1 MKKIHYSWFIC
12 LGCTLLMF
20 CTAGLGSTGFST
32 YLPYLISMKGLANV
46 QISMIVFVRSLFGV
60 LSMLFVNS
68 FLRRF
73 EIRRVATAAM
83 IVCSAAFMIFGFAD
97 SFIGYCIAAAIAGT
111 AYGFGGMIPASILI
125 SRWFNDHRGLAL
137 GIVMASTGVSTF
149 IASPI
154 ITVMVERLTLRSSF
168 LIEAVFIFVAGIIV
182 WLVLRSEPACLHT
195 IPLGADSEDAPQVYA
210 DRTAARPLILIM
222 AFGWLLLG
230 AAANN
235 LHSHLSV
242 LYQSVGFDSSQI
254 STVISLFGI
263 SLAVGKCTYGQLS
276 DKIGLFRSCSLLFF
290 TSLAGTAFCCM
301 ARTSGFLLACI
312 AVAMVGFGMAVASVA
327 TSTFAIES
335 ATEQDY
341 PKVVSNFQTM
351 QTLGGLIFATVPGFL
366 ADRTGDYILS
376 YVIMFTLILISALL
390 LQGTYLV
397 IKKK

>member
-12 LGCTLLMF
+12 IGCTLLMF

-32 YLPYLISMKGLANV
+32 YLPYLISIKGLANV
-46 QISMIVFVRSLFGV
+46 QISIIVFVRSLFGV

-68 FLRRF
+68 FLHKF

-83 IVCSAAFMIFGFAD
+83 LVCGAAFIAFGLANSFA
-97 SFIGYCIAAAIAGT
+97 GYCVAAAIAGT

-154 ITVMVERLTLRSSF
+154 ITALVEHLSLSPSF
-168 LIEAVFIFVAGIIV
+168 FLEAGFIFLAGIVV
-182 WLVLRSEPACLHT
+182 WVVLRSEPACLHT
-195 IPLGADSEDAPQVYA
+195 VPLGADKEDSEQVYA
-210 DRTAARPLILIM
+210 PKTASKSLIFAM

-242 LYQSVGFDSSQI
+242 LYQSVGFNSSQI

-263 SLAVGKCTYGQLS
+263 SLAIGKCTYGQLS
-276 DKIGLFRSCSLLFF
+276 DKIGLFRSCSLLFLI
-290 TSLAGTAFCCM
+290 SLVGTALCCL
-301 ARTSGFLLACI
+301 ARISGFPLACLASI
-312 AVAMVGFGMAVASVA
+312 MVGFGMAVASVA
-327 TSTFAIES
+327 TATYAVES
-335 ATEQDY
+335 ANETDY
-341 PKVVSNFQTM
+341 PRVVS
-351 QTLGGLIFATVPGFL
+351 I
-366 ADRTGDYILS
+366 
-376 YVIMFTLILISALL
+376 
-390 LQGTYLV
+390 
-397 IKKK
+397 